1 MLEVLGQFSMI
12 FNGLLKLFLIIF
24 VFCLS
29 AFLII
34 PAVIRDQQARS
45 KMICRNLTVLG
56 YIVSG
61 MILAASLLISVW
73 PEFPPI
79 FLVEYKIVD
88 YVLLSVNILLITG
101 NIMYFFKK
109 EDNEED
115 NTKDKKA
122 VTLYLS
128 GKSSELISDL
138 DDSNVDAM
146 IQLFADKENA
156 KMMIK
161 QLESLDQTVEI
172 NQKIL
177 EFYKNILKNADDT
190 VMQ

>member
-12 FNGLLKLFLIIF
+12 VLEFLLIIL

-29 AFLII
+29 AFFII
-34 PAVIRDQQARS
+34 PAVIRDPQARS
-45 KMICRNLTVLG
+45 KMIFRNLTVLG

-79 FLVEYKIVD
+79 FPVEYKIID
-88 YVLLSVNILLITG
+88 YVLFSVGILLITG
-101 NIMYFFKK
+101 NIMYFFKR
-109 EDNEED
+109 EDKEED
-115 NTKDKKA
+115 NAKDKKA

-128 GKSSELISDL
+128 GKSSELVSDL
-138 DDSNVDAM
+138 EDLTVDTM

>member
-12 FNGLLKLFLIIF
+12 FTGFLKLSLIIF

-101 NIMYFFKK
+101 NIFSKK
-109 EDNEED
+109 K
-115 NTKDKKA
+115 TMKKT
-122 VTLYLS
+122 TL
-128 GKSSELISDL
+128 
-138 DDSNVDAM
+138 
-146 IQLFADKENA
+146 
-156 KMMIK
+156 
-161 QLESLDQTVEI
+161 
-172 NQKIL
+172 KIRRR
-177 EFYKNILKNADDT
+177 
-190 VMQ
+190 

>member
-12 FNGLLKLFLIIF
+12 VLEFLLIIL

-29 AFLII
+29 AFFII
-34 PAVIRDQQARS
+34 PAVIRDPQARS
-45 KMICRNLTVLG
+45 KMISRNLTVLG

-61 MILAASLLISVW
+61 MILAVSILISVW

-79 FLVEYKIVD
+79 FPVEYKIID
-88 YVLLSVNILLITG
+88 YVLFSVGIVLITG
-101 NIMYFFKK
+101 NIMYFFKR
-109 EDNEED
+109 EDNEEA

-128 GKSSELISDL
+128 GKSSELVSDL
-138 DDSNVDAM
+138 DDLTVDTM

-156 KMMIK
+156 EMMIK

-177 EFYKNILKNADDT
+177 EFYKNILGNADDT

>member
-1 MLEVLGQFSMI
+1 
-12 FNGLLKLFLIIF
+12 
-24 VFCLS
+24 
-29 AFLII
+29 
-34 PAVIRDQQARS
+34 
-45 KMICRNLTVLG
+45 MICRNLTVLG

-156 KMMIK
+156 EMMIK
-161 QLESLDQTVEI
+161 QLEFLDQTVEI

-177 EFYKNILKNADDT
+177 EFYKNILGNADDT
-190 VMQ
+190 MMQ

>member
-1 MLEVLGQFSMI
+1 
-12 FNGLLKLFLIIF
+12 
-24 VFCLS
+24 
-29 AFLII
+29 
-34 PAVIRDQQARS
+34 
-45 KMICRNLTVLG
+45 
-56 YIVSG
+56 
-61 MILAASLLISVW
+61 
-73 PEFPPI
+73 
-79 FLVEYKIVD
+79 
-88 YVLLSVNILLITG
+88 
-101 NIMYFFKK
+101 MYFFKK

-156 KMMIK
+156 EMMIK
-161 QLESLDQTVEI
+161 QLEFLDHTVEI

-177 EFYKNILKNADDT
+177 EFYKNILGNADDT
-190 VMQ
+190 MMQ